1 MSNIDI
7 RVAHPYF
14 QLKRGTLTLFIE
26 SLSTEPILGL
36 KQKLLISLRAHEGSD
51 YSALTLDRLRL
62 VIDDQAQRQ
71 VSEEGTQQY
80 QTLDDGVSIGAA
92 GLSDE
97 QIVYFIIQ
105 QEDGTWEEPYAA
117 DYEADAQDMD
127 MMY

>member
-14 QLKRGTLTLFIE
+14 RLKRGTLTLFIE
-26 SLSTEPILGL
+26 SLSTESILGL

-62 VIDDQAQRQ
+62 VIDGQAQKK
-71 VSEEGTQQY
+71 VSEEGAQQY
-80 QTLDDGVSIGAA
+80 QTLDDGVSIGTA